1 MLDTPNEDFSYK
13 DIMDE
18 LVFAP
23 RYTKLEK
30 GNVLPETNMFRIFL
44 GVNLFST
51 SNFLKQFSQL
61 LEREVSISG
70 NDLYLV
76 VTFSFLV

>member
-30 GNVLPETNMFRIFL
+30 GNVLPETNM
-44 GVNLFST
+44 
-51 SNFLKQFSQL
+51 SQ
-61 LEREVSISG
+61 ISL
-70 NDLYLV
+70 LYLQN
-76 VTFSFLV
+76 F